1 MAKTTNNSRYSRY
14 KQYFQGAIYHIYNRG
29 NEKQDI
35 FVEENDYRFYLKR
48 LAQDLKK
55 HHVLLVCYV
64 LMPNHLHL
72 VVKQETEEPIFKFI
86 SSLHTSYSMYF
97 NKKYKHTGHLFQDRF
112 KQVLVE
118 SDEQLVHLSRYVHL
132 NPVNAGLAEKPWK
145 YFWSSYQEVMGNNPL
160 SLCQNNILVGS
171 LMALTGIEKEDFT
184 REYALFCQ
192 AQISEKETRIMKEL
206 AIETF

>member
-1 MAKTTNNSRYSRY
+1 MPRTTNNSRYSRY

-29 NEKQDI
+29 NGKQDI

-48 LAQDLKK
+48 LAQNLKK
-55 HHVLLVCYV
+55 HHVSLVCYT

-72 VVKQETEEPIFKFI
+72 VVKQETEEPVYKFI

-112 KQVLVE
+112 KQVLIE
-118 SDEQLVHLSRYVHL
+118 SDEQLVHLSRYIHF

-145 YFWSSYQEVMGNNPL
+145 YFWSSYQEVIGSNPL
-160 SLCQNNILVGS
+160 SLCEKDILIGS
-171 LMALTGIEKEDFT
+171 MMAVTGMDKEDFT
-184 REYALFCQ
+184 RRYAEFCL
-192 AQISEKETRIMKEL
+192 ASPNESEIQLLEQL
-206 AIETF
+206 AIEAF